1 MRWIRLE
8 VAFDETWLFPLTPAS
23 QLAWVKLL
31 CTAKRDGVRG
41 VLKYLSPSVAA
52 RKWAIPE
59 SDVQAM
65 YDAAIQDEAIEV
77 TADHIKVCNWL
88 QYQPLDKTAADR
100 QKKFRETKTKRNGSS
115 RKVTPLS
122 PVTTVSNDVSRQVTA
137 GNGLSQEKR
146 RYVDVDVDVDTYSDV
161 DKEKEASPRKAR
173 GAKFDAFPT
182 ADSDRFYRVCIE
194 NGFAVNMGILRKA
207 IAPLY
212 PQTGQIYTTDELAN
226 ALVAWLEARQ
236 GLHPDKARFW
246 TLHNFAQDV
255 ARWVRLGK
263 MPLANEN
270 GVTERGRLAVGE

>member
-41 VLKYLSPSVAA
+41 VLKYLSPAVAS
-52 RKWAIPE
+52 RKWSIPE

-77 TADHIKVCNWL
+77 TVDHIKVCNWL
-88 QYQPLDKTAADR
+88 QYQPLDKTAAQR
-100 QKKFRETKTKRNGSS
+100 QKKHRDTSKDSHGKS
-115 RKVTPLS
+115 RKVTPLR
-122 PVTTVSNDVSRQVTA
+122 PVTPDVTV
-137 GNGLSQEKR
+137 GHGLSQEKR
-146 RYVDVDVDVDTYSDV
+146 RYVDVDVDAYTDV
-161 DKEKEASPRKAR
+161 DKEKEISPRKTR

-182 ADSDRFYRVCIE
+182 TDSDRFYRVCIE